1 MLAFADTAAR
11 EKAWAAFRDDAAW
24 VKLRDQPA
32 YADVVSGI
40 DAAILRPTD
49 YSQI

>member
-1 MLAFADTAAR
+1 
-11 EKAWAAFRDDAAW
+11 

-40 DAAILRPTD
+40 DASLLRPTD
-49 YSQI
+49 FSQL